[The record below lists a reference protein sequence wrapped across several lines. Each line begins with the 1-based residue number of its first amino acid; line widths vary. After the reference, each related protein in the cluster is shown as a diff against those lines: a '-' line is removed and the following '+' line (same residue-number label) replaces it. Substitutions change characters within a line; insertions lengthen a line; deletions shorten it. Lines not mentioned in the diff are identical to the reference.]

1 MQTLHELFFFNYL
14 LPTTTTQSVERK
26 TLNLVV
32 VGSSPTVGFHEDEDT
47 KLDLYLATGKL
58 LPVVKIVLQN
68 ETKDISTPA
77 ATIKES
83 DSTVQTSLGTKDI
96 YKPEEDGKDELES
109 SAPSSVIPSET
120 ESADDADLCCC
131 NSE

>member
-1 MQTLHELFFFNYL
+1 MSTI
-14 LPTTTTQSVERK
+14 T
-26 TLNLVV
+26 
-32 VGSSPTVGFHEDEDT
+32 SSPAKENGIMVKQMKASAFLLFHEDEDT